1 VTDALVRDGAD
12 WKRTLERAVGA
23 AGHEARNALNGLVVN
38 LEVVRAM
45 AQRAGHDAEPFMGQ
59 AVAQAEESVRLT
71 EATIALLKLV
81 VAAVGTDGRLAVG
94 STEAGQISLDA
105 GDDAERVCTALQSLA
120 DRLVMSVERS
130 GSTVILRVPEERHE

>member
-1 VTDALVRDGAD
+1 MTDGPDSVGAD
-12 WKRTLERAVGA
+12 WKRTLERAAGA

-45 AQRAGHDAEPFMGQ
+45 AQRAGHDAEPFIGQ
-59 AVAQAEESVRLT
+59 AVAQAEESVRLA
-71 EATIALLKLV
+71 EAAIALLKLV
-81 VAAVGTDGRLAVG
+81 VAAAGTDGRLAIG
-94 STEAGQISLDA
+94 STEAGQIALDA
-105 GDDAERVCTALQSLA
+105 GEDAERVSAALQPLA